1 MCALPRS
8 TRRSSRPTRTV
19 IVCEPF
25 PVYLHAITSAERAV
39 YSKSDGTDG
48 PQSCSR
54 SVTRTARSESGDG
67 VSALTVAL
75 MFRPDFAATDH
86 VALAGLHAAW
96 AVKLRLNGDEEE
108 MLRLLPWICE
118 AVGRVTPA
126 GGETR
131 GAIVQPDGAVRLNE
145 LICPFVGVRV
155 KVYEPVVPAGTVPG
169 VTVAVAA
176 PGAADT
182 TGASTP
188 MRRSTPSK
196 ISGVR
201 QRGVN
206 NFTAC
211 LLTGRRNNAFAV
223 PRPADRRMAE
233 AVSRW

>member
-1 MCALPRS
+1 LVFAPNS
-8 TRRSSRPTRTV
+8 VSAGWRPVTN
-19 IVCEPF
+19 
-25 PVYLHAITSAERAV
+25 SAVHE
-39 YSKSDGTDG
+39 
-48 PQSCSR
+48 
-54 SVTRTARSESGDG
+54 G
-67 VSALTVAL
+67 VSVVVGWSLTSNEEPL
-75 MFRPDFAATDH
+75 KFGPDLAATDH
-86 VALAGLHAAW
+86 VALAGLHAAC

-118 AVGRVTPA
+118 ADGRVTPA

-131 GAIVQPDGAVRLNE
+131 GAMLQPDGAVRLNE
-145 LICPFVGVRV
+145 LICPLVGVRV

-182 TGASTP
+182 AGASTP

-201 QRGVN
+201 QRAVN

-211 LLTGRRNNAFAV
+211 LLTGRRTNAFAV
-223 PRPADRRMAE
+223 PRPGDRRMAE
-233 AVSRW
+233 EVSRR